1 MDFSRGAKIAS
12 AIFTSFGPRDF
23 FNSGFFCQ
31 NSGAASKSNKRD
43 KPKDKKVDDVEKS
56 AAAKVRAPKPD
67 LVVPEHAFSLR
78 SLAVVLR
85 VIFT

>member
-1 MDFSRGAKIAS
+1 MGTFYA
-12 AIFTSFGPRDF
+12 SFGPESFLNPCF
-23 FNSGFFCQ
+23 FFQ